1 MSGINIMVWGLNFYD
16 RTAIIENS
24 TGSINVAA
32 NFPLT
37 LDQMPE
43 SQYIHYCS
51 VLHDI
56 IFTLKQFSS

>member
-43 SQYIHYCS
+43 S
-51 VLHDI
+51 
-56 IFTLKQFSS
+56 